1 MFLTEEIV
9 FYIGTQIN
17 ENERTLSQQ
26 QIYFEKTCLQ
36 FHEQNLR
43 HVRLSVR

>member
-26 QIYFEKTCLQ
+26 QIYFEKTNVCN
-36 FHEQNLR
+36 FTNKI
-43 HVRLSVR
+43 